1 MDTPTPSVEPEADT
15 VLAKLFV
22 GGLSW
27 QVEPQHQCFYS
38 SAQALHPSF
47 PQTNQERLRD
57 YFAQFGDIED
67 VLIMRD
73 PVTQV
78 SASHS
83 P

>member
-1 MDTPTPSVEPEADT
+1 M
-15 VLAKLFV
+15 
-22 GGLSW
+22 
-27 QVEPQHQCFYS
+27 
-38 SAQALHPSF
+38 HP

-78 SASHS
+78 GPSILLLHLKG
-83 P
+83 PIEYIYL